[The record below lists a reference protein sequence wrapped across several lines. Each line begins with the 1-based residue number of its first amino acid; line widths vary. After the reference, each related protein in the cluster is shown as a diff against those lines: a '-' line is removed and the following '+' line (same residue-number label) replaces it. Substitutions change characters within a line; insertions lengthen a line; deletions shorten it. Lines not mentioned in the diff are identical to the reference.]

1 MEIITNIK
9 KSIMGTIQF
18 DLKAKGHR
26 GEQNFVCYP
35 ISKEDKTVKIQSSKR
50 IGIFNPEIGLI
61 ELSKSRPGG
70 SYFMHLSFDKLV
82 TIQLSKEENEELKA
96 AIFKTA
102 SSEAGKEENGYIQ
115 SDNSGAI
122 NII

>member
-26 GEQNFVCYP
+26 GEQNFICYP
-35 ISKEDKTVKIQSSKR
+35 ISGEDKTVKIQSSKR
-50 IGIFNPEIGLI
+50 IGKYNPESGLV

-70 SYFMHLSFDKLV
+70 SYFMHMSFDKLV
-82 TIQLSKEENEELKA
+82 TIQLSNEDNNELKT

-102 SSEAGKEENGYIQ
+102 SSEAGKKENGLVKC
-115 SDNSGAI
+115 DNSGAI